1 MSNPLL
7 QPRYHEFDVHGV
19 RVKVRNISEKERAEI
34 TGDGDDGEL
43 ATRRLVSVA
52 LVEVSGK
59 PVKMTPEEVAEM
71 GFDYFKPIV
80 RETNR
85 HCGFGEDQPG
95 NSPGGSG
102 ISTDS
107 PQP

>member
-34 TGDGDDGEL
+34 TGEDDDSEL
-43 ATRRLVSVA
+43 ATRRLVSLA
-52 LVEVSGK
+52 LVEVNGK

-71 GFDYFKPIV
+71 GFDFFKPIV

-95 NSPGGSG
+95 NSPAASDT
-102 ISTDS
+102 STS
-107 PQP
+107 SQPQ